1 MRSGY
6 SLVLS
11 VLVALSV
18 GLAAAPSATAYA
30 TERCVSDKLRA
41 AAKQC
46 KGIFKAEA
54 KNAKKPSGAKLDAA
68 IEKSRLKA
76 EKAWKKAESRVAN
89 EVDCVETTG
98 PHTDLTYVLTDRTAL
113 LIDDVVNGLDLE
125 TNGQARCA
133 KKIVSGLARA
143 CVDLLNA
150 NATHIQKRDKD
161 RDRVK
166 LAAAVTDAEQQ
177 FLSSFNNAVSGDCPT
192 SATGE
197 GLLAELGAAVGAAK
211 DVATIAKSISD
222 DEFTEI
228 VPARFVEY
236 ADRTLEP
243 TCADG
248 AEWSFWVK
256 RGSVNKV
263 VMYYQGGGACWNYG
277 TCNAPTYKTG
287 TGLGDNPDNF
297 SSGFADLNN
306 PENPFSDWHF
316 VFVPYCTGDIH
327 WGDNEVTYRFN
338 DQNLRIRH
346 RGSHNALVAE
356 KWARDH
362 FVDPEQVF
370 MTGSSAGAYGAIASS
385 AHMME
390 FAYQSSE
397 FVVLGDAGNG
407 VVTEEFL
414 AEDLENWNLL
424 SSVPDWIPALDVP
437 VEQLSLADL
446 YIELGLFY
454 PDNRFGTYTSAYD
467 GGSGGQTG
475 FYNIMLNDGNPVGG
489 AVWWAAS
496 CAWNDEMRA
505 LNAISV
511 ERAPNYRFYVGP
523 GSSHT
528 MWGRPRVYEEVEI
541 GQPRIVDWVTAMVD
555 GSAGWVNTECADCGV
570 TFDFMNGDNDP
581 LPPELPTEPFDETG
595 TIVCP

>member
-1 MRSGY
+1 MS
-6 SLVLS
+6 
-11 VLVALSV
+11 
-18 GLAAAPSATAYA
+18 
-30 TERCVSDKLRA
+30 EKLRA

-46 KGIFKAEA
+46 KSILKAQA
-54 KNAKKPSGAKLDAA
+54 KQVKKPNAAKLDTALD
-68 IEKSRLKA
+68 KSRARL
-76 EKAWKKAESRVAN
+76 EKAWTKAEIRVAS
-89 EVDCVETTG
+89 EVDCSETTG
-98 PHTDLTYVLTDRTAL
+98 PYTDLAYAL
-113 LIDDVVNGLDLE
+113 EDAASALKDDVTDGLDP
-125 TNGQARCA
+125 ASKSHAKCS
-133 KKIVSGLARA
+133 KKIIGALAKA
-143 CVDLLNA
+143 CVDLLIA
-150 NATHIQKRDKD
+150 DADHIRNRDKD
-161 RDRVK
+161 RDRGE
-166 LAAAVTDAEQQ
+166 LAADRADAEQK
-177 FLSSFNNAVSGDCPT
+177 FLSGFGKAVSGNCPT
-192 SATGE
+192 AATGE
-197 GLLAELGAAVGAAK
+197 GLLAELENAVSDAK
-211 DVATIAKSISD
+211 DVATISTAVSD

-287 TGLGDNPDNF
+287 TGPGDNPDNF
-297 SSGFADLNN
+297 SSGFADLDN
-306 PENPFSDWHF
+306 PENPFRDWHF

-338 DQNLRIRH
+338 DENLRIRH

-362 FVDPEQVF
+362 FVDPEVVF

-385 AHMME
+385 AHLME

-407 VVTEEFL
+407 VVTQDFIT
-414 AEDLENWNLL
+414 EDLENWNLL

-437 VEQLSLADL
+437 IEELSLADL
-446 YIELGLFY
+446 YIELGLYY
-454 PDNRFGTYTSAYD
+454 PENRFGTYTSAYD

-475 FYNIMLNDGNPVGG
+475 FYNIMLNEGNPVAG
-489 AVWWAAS
+489 AVWWNAS
-496 CAWNDEMRA
+496 CAWNVEMQA
-505 LNAISV
+505 LNAIAV
-511 ERAPNYRFYVGP
+511 DRAPNYRFYVGP

-528 MWGRPRVYEEVEI
+528 MWGRPRVYEEVEV

-555 GSAGWVNTECADCGV
+555 GTAGWVNTECVDCGI

-581 LPPELPTEPFDETG
+581 LPPALPTEPFDATG